1 MSEAAF
7 AWIVVALCLGVG
19 AGWSM
24 GRASAI
30 RLCRRIAR
38 AGRDGALD
46 RVFAEDALSDVPF
59 RELTGPAEVA
69 RFERQSER

>member
-1 MSEAAF
+1 MTETAF

-19 AGWSM
+19 AGWSL

-38 AGRDGALD
+38 AGATGALD
-46 RVFAEDALSDVPF
+46 RVFAEDALTDTRF
-59 RELTGPAEVA
+59 RELAGPAEVH
-69 RFERQSER
+69 RLDRQSER